1 MVVQPERAPF
11 RWLEMGKHPLTAL
24 IFTSLS
30 LLTQTPGPVD
40 WCQHFML
47 KTLCFNMMSWTWG
60 HAPGTWPSGSCPSL
74 HPHFLSSVCL
84 HGASLNL
91 ASSRAVLCLECSS
104 ARPRKMATLSQKIV
118 QVSLVDVSARPAA
131 LGNAGYRQLWLTF
144 PRVWVKGNDSAL
156 FSWLA
161 WSRSRE
167 GVWWVICWMKDG
179 IFEMPWA
186 VDGQF
191 ISFLPSLR
199 LLC

>member
-1 MVVQPERAPF
+1 MGVSTSCLKPSASTWWTEPGVTLQALDRQAPALPSTHTSF
-11 RWLEMGKHPLTAL
+11 PLCVFMGLPW
-24 IFTSLS
+24 I
-30 LLTQTPGPVD
+30 LLLRGL
-40 WCQHFML
+40 F
-47 KTLCFNMMSWTWG
+47 
-60 HAPGTWPSGSCPSL
+60 
-74 HPHFLSSVCL
+74 SVW
-84 HGASLNL
+84 S
-91 ASSRAVLCLECSS
+91 VLLLGQGKWQLF
-104 ARPRKMATLSQKIV
+104 PQKIV

-186 VDGQF
+186 VDGQSLASCPPF
-191 ISFLPSLR
+191 VYSVNIHRSSLTGGYIGAVFYVFLKDHWEQR
-199 LLC
+199 KR